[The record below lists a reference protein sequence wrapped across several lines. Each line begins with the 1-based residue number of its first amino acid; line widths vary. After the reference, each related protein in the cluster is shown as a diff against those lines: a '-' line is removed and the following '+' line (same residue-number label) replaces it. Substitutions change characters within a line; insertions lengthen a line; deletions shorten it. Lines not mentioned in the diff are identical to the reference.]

1 MSRMQEK
8 ITQPFLS
15 AYAGVDVGKTTLDFC
30 VPLFDLRLQVTN
42 DLQGVRA
49 IVAHCT
55 EHGVRLLALE
65 ATGKYHRLL
74 HEQLHA
80 AGIPVAV
87 INPFRARQFADSLGK
102 LAKTDTIDA
111 ESLARFAERMTP
123 EPSAPPSEQSRGLRD
138 LHAARRQVVDELSDL
153 KRRVQTTD
161 HPLAVAQIRERM
173 AMAERHKAALE
184 GEIQAIIDADAE
196 LSRKFKILT
205 SIPGIGRVTA
215 AILMADLSELGRV
228 NARQIAALAGVA
240 PMNWDSGAK
249 QGNRMVR
256 GGRRAVRN
264 ALYMCAVSCVSKSGA
279 SGAFYRRLI
288 RRGKNPKVALTAVM
302 RKLVIV
308 ANTLIA
314 ENRTWQPQ
322 CP

>member
-123 EPSAPPSEQSRGLRD
+123 EPSAPPSEQSRGLRGLWHELSGRHDRIRKENERDAWAALQRDRKQRDD
-138 LHAARRQVVDELSDL
+138 LIAGQLRDRQVLQQEIGAVRARYTEMLKDLRQDHKQVRALTRQTENTSQFTAPQARLEALRSRRQGQVPSQRRGRSEQQRQQPDAPRLRSRRDL
-153 KRRVQTTD
+153 E
-161 HPLAVAQIRERM
+161 RER
-173 AMAERHKAALE
+173 
-184 GEIQAIIDADAE
+184 
-196 LSRKFKILT
+196 
-205 SIPGIGRVTA
+205 
-215 AILMADLSELGRV
+215 
-228 NARQIAALAGVA
+228 
-240 PMNWDSGAK
+240 
-249 QGNRMVR
+249 
-256 GGRRAVRN
+256 
-264 ALYMCAVSCVSKSGA
+264 
-279 SGAFYRRLI
+279 
-288 RRGKNPKVALTAVM
+288 
-302 RKLVIV
+302 
-308 ANTLIA
+308 
-314 ENRTWQPQ
+314 
-322 CP
+322 